1 MGGGGNTPKVLT
13 PEEIRKRELETNKK
27 LAEKK
32 KKDAMPMNQASKL
45 LSSMKEIAEIKQ
57 SQLELQDN
65 KVVQYVPDNQ
75 RKEWND
81 SFTRHL
87 TNLMAHRNDLESRVA
102 VAEPKAFDKAG
113 GKKALE
119 LTRADVH
126 KAGLDLKAWRSTYN
140 VYMNA
145 ST

>member
-32 KKDAMPMNQASKL
+32 KKGAMPMNQASKL

-57 SQLELQDN
+57 AQLELKDK
-65 KVVQYVPDNQ
+65 KVVQCVPENQ

-113 GKKALE
+113 GKEALE
-119 LTRADVH
+119 ATRADVH
-126 KAGLDLKAWRSTYN
+126 KAGLDLKAWR
-140 VYMNA
+140 
-145 ST
+145 